1 MKHLLPA
8 ALFALLALV
17 SCEKVPVYN
26 LENPV
31 YKAYLD
37 QVHYDCDDYT
47 YNLVDR
53 YADFP
58 YSSRLDYP
66 EPVRL
71 SWESDEI
78 TDSVH
83 VLVKEK
89 GGQTAADYIMSG
101 ATQVAE
107 VWNLIPGR
115 EYSYVIE
122 NLKDGSSVGELASGR
137 FRTEGRRR
145 MLKVAEVNNVRDL
158 GGIRTE
164 DGKTIKYGMIF
175 RGAQLDGLNYPDLS
189 DEGRAILRG
198 LGVKVDIDYRGD
210 VELRRTDEDPDN
222 DICSSVLGDDVEY
235 YNIPT
240 CGIDGI
246 SRITLYGQAYKQ
258 FVKAAREG
266 KAVYNHCV
274 GGADRTGFQC
284 MLIEGSLGVAEEDA
298 IKDYEATSFC
308 SLYRRTRNMGAP
320 FKVPESMAILKG
332 LEGDTFQAK
341 CCTFLKSQGVTD
353 EEIEEFRSLMLE

>member
-1 MKHLLPA
+1 MKHLFPT
-8 ALFALLALV
+8 ALIALLVLV

-31 YKAYLD
+31 FKAYLD
-37 QVHYDCDDYT
+37 QVHYDSDDYSYT
-47 YNLVDR
+47 LVDR

-58 YSSRLDYP
+58 FSARLDYP
-66 EPVRL
+66 MPVSL
-71 SWESDEI
+71 SWESDEV

-83 VLVKEK
+83 VLVREK
-89 GGQTAADYIMSG
+89 DGSTASDFVMSG
-101 ATQVAE
+101 ATQMVE

-122 NLKDGSSVGELASGR
+122 NLKDGSSIGKLTSGR
-137 FRTEGRRR
+137 FRTVGRRR

-164 DGKTIKYGMIF
+164 DGKTIKYGMIY

-189 DEGRAILRG
+189 EEGKAILRG

-210 VELRRTDEDPDN
+210 VELRKTDDIPDN
-222 DICSSVLGDDVEY
+222 DIVSSVLGEDVEY

-284 MLIEGSLGVAEEDA
+284 MLIEGSLGVSEEDA
-298 IKDYEATSFC
+298 IKDYESTSFC
-308 SLYRRTRNMGAP
+308 SLYRRTRNLGAP
-320 FKVPESMAILKG
+320 FKVPESIAVLKG
-332 LEGDTFQAK
+332 YEGDTFCEK
-341 CCTFLKSQGVTD
+341 CCSFLRSQGVTD
-353 EEIEEFRSLMLE
+353 DEIQELRSLLLE